1 MVIFGGQDGHI
12 WWSRWPYLV
21 VKMAIFGGQDGQECQ
36 NVQVA
41 LLHQNPIFWDLINK
55 ICVELNV
62 EEVYCLRQAKIKVF
76 IRTEGA
82 LRLPMT
88 YDNHPCIHPIHI

>member
-1 MVIFGGQDGHI
+1 MAIFGGQDGHI
-12 WWSRWPYLV
+12 WWSRWSYLV
-21 VKMAIFGGQDGQECQ
+21 VKMVRSVR

-41 LLHQNPIFWDLINK
+41 LLHQNPIFWGLLNK

-76 IRTEGA
+76 ISTEGA
-82 LRLPMT
+82 LRLLTT
-88 YDNHPCIHPIHI
+88 YDNHPCIPTNPSHKVSLII